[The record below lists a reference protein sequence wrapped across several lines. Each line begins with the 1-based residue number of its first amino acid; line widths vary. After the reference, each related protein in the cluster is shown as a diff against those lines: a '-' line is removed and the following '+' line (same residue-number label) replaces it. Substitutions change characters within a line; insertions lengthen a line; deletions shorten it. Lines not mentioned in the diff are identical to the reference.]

1 MDGGD
6 DRTHK
11 SEKRRVSIS
20 RIVVFFQEH
29 RYLSSF
35 FSRLMSEH
43 WQFMVQCDLER
54 DMREQQHKED
64 IALNNVKCNQC
75 LMGKSNSSFSKNQ
88 RSKSELRR
96 CKSCIAG
103 TSGKSTVKTLP
114 IEATHANMVGRQVE
128 IHSLTKKSSLKFNS
142 EIGVIQKYDNGKFVV
157 QVKSKKLQLYLLPTN
172 VKLVSDSKKV
182 PRAKSNPISN
192 SSADN
197 TENCCN
203 KNFYTGASYKG
214 ENICTTPYS
223 VDIPA
228 RYDAEVKK
236 FVNKKS
242 KKEKQRVQ
250 GKIEMY
256 GDIYRQ
262 AQQLMDNLAFAQE
275 LGRQTKGPEGMSSSK
290 KNEGRATDKDF
301 VEKCSKQVAK
311 CLDLLSQST
320 SSTFQGATKT
330 QNGNNNK

>member
-1 MDGGD
+1 MIG
-6 DRTHK
+6 
-11 SEKRRVSIS
+11 
-20 RIVVFFQEH
+20 Q
-29 RYLSSF
+29 
-35 FSRLMSEH
+35 
-43 WQFMVQCDLER
+43 
-54 DMREQQHKED
+54 
-64 IALNNVKCNQC
+64 
-75 LMGKSNSSFSKNQ
+75 
-88 RSKSELRR
+88 
-96 CKSCIAG
+96 
-103 TSGKSTVKTLP
+103 
-114 IEATHANMVGRQVE
+114 QVE
-128 IHSLTKKSSLKFNS
+128 IHSLTGKSSLKFNS

-203 KNFYTGASYKG
+203 KNTS
-214 ENICTTPYS
+214 E
-223 VDIPA
+223 
-228 RYDAEVKK
+228 
-236 FVNKKS
+236 
-242 KKEKQRVQ
+242 
-250 GKIEMY
+250 IEMY

-275 LGRQTKGPEGMSSSK
+275 LGRQTKGPEGMSSTK

-320 SSTFQGATKT
+320 SSTFQGETKEEPT
-330 QNGNNNK
+330 EDNKKAIDAKKSITKKQKPNDRCACGSKKKYKNCCGSMKKKKKK

>member
-1 MDGGD
+1 
-6 DRTHK
+6 
-11 SEKRRVSIS
+11 
-20 RIVVFFQEH
+20 
-29 RYLSSF
+29 
-35 FSRLMSEH
+35 MSEH
-43 WQFMVQCDLER
+43 WRFMVQCDLER

-64 IALNNVKCNQC
+64 IAINNVKCNQC

-103 TSGKSTVKTLP
+103 KSGKSTAKTLP
-114 IEATHANMVGRQVE
+114 IEVTHANMVGRQVE

-172 VKLVSDSKKV
+172 VKLVTDSKKV
-182 PRAKSNPISN
+182 PHAKSNPTHN

-203 KNFYTGASYKG
+203 KNTS
-214 ENICTTPYS
+214 E
-223 VDIPA
+223 
-228 RYDAEVKK
+228 
-236 FVNKKS
+236 
-242 KKEKQRVQ
+242 
-250 GKIEMY
+250 IEMY

-262 AQQLMDNLAFAQE
+262 AQQLMDNLAFSQE
-275 LGRQTKGPEGMSSSK
+275 LGRQTKGPVGMSSSK
-290 KNEGRATDKDF
+290 KKGRAFDNYDHF
-301 VEKCSKQVAK
+301 APK

-320 SSTFQGATKT
+320 SSTFQGETKT
-330 QNGNNNK
+330 QNGNNNKKKEEKEEEEEEEEEEKQNLHEDDN